1 MKKSVLIKH
10 FKSFTLISIIFT
22 LINLSSCKKEEVDDR
37 DQYVGTWNYQETGAL
52 TLYSNGQSIG
62 TLPIDDNGSLEITK
76 TGSSDLMIDGT
87 LCTLSG
93 SNIIVPAG
101 NATSSEDGLTI
112 IATQTGSGVL
122 GSSIITL
129 NLSYTGTWNSD
140 NGTSGNLS
148 GSTTMSLT
156 K

>member
-1 MKKSVLIKH
+1 MKKSIKY
-10 FKSFTLISIIFT
+10 FKLFTLITIIFS

-62 TLPIDDNGSLEITK
+62 TIPIDNNGSLDITK
-76 TGSSDLMIDGT
+76 SGSSDLMIDGT

-93 SNIIVPAG
+93 SNISVQAETL
-101 NATSSEDGLTI
+101 TSSEDGVTFI
-112 IATQTGSGVL
+112 MTQTGSGVL
-122 GSSIITL
+122 GSNTISI
-129 NLSYTGTWNSD
+129 NLSITGTWNASD
-140 NGTSGNLS
+140 GTSGNLS
-148 GSTTMSLT
+148 GSYTRSLT